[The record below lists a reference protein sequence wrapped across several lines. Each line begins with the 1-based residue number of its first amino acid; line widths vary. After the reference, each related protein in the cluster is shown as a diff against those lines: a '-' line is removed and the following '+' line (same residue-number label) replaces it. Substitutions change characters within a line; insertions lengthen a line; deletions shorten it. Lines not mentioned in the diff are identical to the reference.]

1 MTDPPDD
8 SKVVRLGREDQMAIA
23 RGLRDWY
30 QHVVDE
36 GIPEHLKE
44 GMAKLL
50 STEPP
55 QARSSDDAAGAAGTD
70 SGPDRAEEPRTEEL
84 KTEEPK
90 TDPEG
95 EPPPECPHGS

>member
-44 GMAKLL
+44 GLARLL
-50 STEPP
+50 SAERP
-55 QARSSDDAAGAAGTD
+55 QAPSSEKAAGLD
-70 SGPDRAEEPRTEEL
+70 DAEEPA
-84 KTEEPK
+84 
-90 TDPEG
+90 TDPEAKL
-95 EPPPECPHGS
+95 PPECPRGS

>member
-44 GMAKLL
+44 GLARLL
-50 STEPP
+50 SAERP
-55 QARSSDDAAGAAGTD
+55 QAPPSDKAAGR
-70 SGPDRAEEPRTEEL
+70 DRAEEPETH
-84 KTEEPK
+84 
-90 TDPEG
+90 PEA

>member
-36 GIPEHLKE
+36 GIPEHMQAGL
-44 GMAKLL
+44 AKLFSAEL
-50 STEPP
+50 S
-55 QARSSDDAAGAAGTD
+55 QDNVAGVAGTD
-70 SGPDRAEEPRTEEL
+70 LGPDRAEEP
-84 KTEEPK
+84 KTEDPK
-90 TDPEG
+90 GEKPTDPER
-95 EPPPECPHGS
+95 EPPPGS

>member
-30 QHVVDE
+30 QHVLDE

-44 GMAKLL
+44 GLAKLL
-50 STEPP
+50 STELP
-55 QARSSDDAAGAAGTD
+55 QARSSDDAGVAGTD
-70 SGPDRAEEPRTEEL
+70 LGPDRAEEPRTD
-84 KTEEPK
+84 EPK

>member
-8 SKVVRLGREDQMAIA
+8 AKVVRLGREEQMAIA

-36 GIPEHLKE
+36 GIPEHLKA
-44 GMAKLL
+44 GLAKLL
-50 STEPP
+50 SPELP
-55 QARSSDDAAGAAGTD
+55 QARSSDNSAGVGGTD
-70 SGPDRAEEPRTEEL
+70 LGPDRAEEP
-84 KTEEPK
+84 KMAEPK